1 MSSIDSLDVQTVE
14 VTSFDAEH
22 NQMEMIAKMAAQVLS
37 KHYPNHWWMIGWA
50 PGAVLVIKLGGADAQ
65 YGYTVDAAKAASISE
80 LEHAI
85 MYGGGELLERLNLP
99 RGAWNGEEFKAD
111 YQGTLQ

>member
-1 MSSIDSLDVQTVE
+1 VSDLDVQTVE
-14 VTSFDAEH
+14 VTSVDKEH
-22 NQMEMIAKMAAQVLS
+22 HQMETIAKMAAQILS

-65 YGYTVDAAKAASISE
+65 YGYTVDAGKAASISE

-99 RGAWNGEEFKAD
+99 RGAWNGEEFNAN
-111 YQGTLQ
+111 YQGVLQ